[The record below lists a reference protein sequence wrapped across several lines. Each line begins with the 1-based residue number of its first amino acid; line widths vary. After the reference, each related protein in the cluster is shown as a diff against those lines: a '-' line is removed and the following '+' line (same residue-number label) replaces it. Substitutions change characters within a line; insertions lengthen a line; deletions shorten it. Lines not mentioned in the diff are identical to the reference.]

1 MRVDCIIPLYNKKN
15 FIQKAL
21 NSALNQKKLKFEKI
35 IVINDGSTD
44 NGDEVVKKLAVK
56 NSSIKLLN
64 QKNLGSSVARNN
76 GIKFSKADFIVFLD
90 ADDQLHE
97 KYLLCL
103 NLMNHQHPQSKV
115 YSSKHFNVFD
125 NHQLLENSKDIKLFK
140 SKIVKLDDP
149 ILKYSF
155 NPKIFCSSGICIDR
169 NLITNTPFPEK
180 VNVGEDIYT
189 WLKIF
194 KNNHLVYYDKE
205 LIFIF
210 KFSEN
215 RSIDIFKE
223 IPFYLKKISELN
235 NQKKKSFYIYFLI
248 SSIIYLYQQKDNS
261 DIIQKFYEIIKKQSL
276 LIFNILK
283 LIDNNFFFQLY
294 KSFKKRKETRENFQI
309 KPEIDNLY
317 IIAANYFFILP
328 GIPLIVLC
336 LYFDNKYSQIS
347 EVLLMSSITIFLT
360 SSISF
365 YARPFALIANKFRDT
380 IKFIKIKK
388 ILIFPIII
396 IVFFFQFL
404 LNLHS
409 LFISNISILFILYL
423 WRVEADIAL
432 IEFIGARKKL
442 IFSLVKTISVTILL
456 MLSIFIEN
464 NNLKIFIFILLLTEL
479 FRKSLNIFN
488 YKVLIMSAKSFKNL
502 INHNL
507 IFISLNSFILNFTNF
522 LWRFLMLIHIEKSF
536 AGILFFAY
544 SMGSFPA
551 NLFNFVFSPTILRSK
566 KTFPNLAIYGF
577 IAYFLIAIYLIYLDI
592 FNIDSSIFYK
602 IFDTNHLEFIYYS
615 MIGGIIMSFAL
626 FNKNKIFDL
635 NNAVKILIVPEL
647 IYSLIILS
655 LVPIFYSNFELNSF
669 KFIFLLNS
677 IFAFLIFV
685 PLNKLSR

>member
-125 NHQLLENSKDIKLFK
+125 NHQLLENSKNIKLFK
-140 SKIVKLDDP
+140 SKIIKLDNP

-155 NPKIFCSSGICIDR
+155 NPKIFCSSGICIER
-169 NLITNTPFPEK
+169 NLITNTLFPEK

-210 KFSEN
+210 KISEN

-223 IPFYLKKISELN
+223 IPFYLKKISEIN
-235 NQKKKSFYIYFLI
+235 NQKKKSYYIYFLI
-248 SSIIYLYQQKDNS
+248 SSIIFLYQQKYNS
-261 DIIQKFYEIIKKQSL
+261 DLIQKFYEIIKKQSL
-276 LIFNILK
+276 LIFNVLK
-283 LIDNNFFFQLY
+283 LIDNNLFFKLY
-294 KSFKKRKETRENFQI
+294 KTFKKRKEARENFQI
-309 KPEIDNLY
+309 NPEIDNLY

-336 LYFDNKYSQIS
+336 LYIDNKYSQIS
-347 EVLLMSSITIFLT
+347 EVMLMSSITIFLT

-388 ILIFPIII
+388 ILVFPL
-396 IVFFFQFL
+396 IVILFFFQFL
-404 LNLHS
+404 LNLQS
-409 LFISNISILFILYL
+409 LYILNISILFILYL

-442 IFSLVKTISVTILL
+442 IFSLVKTMSVTILL
-456 MLSIFIEN
+456 MLSIFIES
-464 NNLKIFIFILLLTEL
+464 NNLKICIFVLLLTLL

-488 YKVLIMSAKSFKNL
+488 YKVLKKSTKSFKNL

-507 IFISLNSFILNFTNF
+507 IFVSLNSFILNFTNF

-551 NLFNFVFSPTILRSK
+551 NLFNFVFSPTILRGK

-685 PLNKLSR
+685 PLNKLLR